1 MSPRSHLAQF
11 VAHTSRKFLTT
22 FTNGGSSLPGKLALQ
37 IDPNILQSLA
47 SDYHVIVVT
56 GTNGK
61 TLTTSLIVR
70 ALREKYDHVITNE
83 SGSNM
88 KQGIVGAFLATKKK
102 PNTKGIAVLEVDEG
116 SLKHIIPELNP
127 QTFVHTNIFADQL
140 DRYGSTQH
148 VYQLLADACLS
159 APDATVISN
168 GDIPVM
174 RSIQLPNPRIYFGF
188 DAIEPYIHQ
197 TIPQTSED
205 IHCPNCQNLLE
216 YNFLTYAN
224 QGDYYCSHCG
234 YQRPPLDAKVT
245 DIHELNADGSR
256 FAIDGITFDLP
267 VAGHY
272 NIYNALAAYTTARE
286 YDVSPEQIQVAFR
299 QTERVFGRQEL
310 MTLEDKE
317 IVFNL
322 VKNTVGLNQVIKLIQ
337 LEDQPMSLAF
347 ILHNND
353 ADGTEIDW
361 IEDGDFESLKDQD
374 IQQIYASGM
383 ETEAI
388 ASRLE
393 SAHLIDTPVRR
404 HPDIDALIEQ
414 LKQAPT
420 NRIHVVANYTAM
432 MAFRKAMQD
441 GGYL

>member
-11 VAHTSRKFLTT
+11 IAHTSRKFLTT
-22 FTNGGSSLPGKLALQ
+22 FTNGGSSLPGKLALT
-37 IDPNILQSLA
+37 IDPNILEPLA
-47 SDYHVIVVT
+47 ADYDVIVVT

-88 KQGIVGAFLATKKK
+88 KQGIVGTFLAAKKK
-102 PNTKGIAVLEVDEG
+102 ANTRGIAVLEVDEG
-116 SLKHIIPELNP
+116 SLKRIIPELNP

-140 DRYGSTQH
+140 DRYGSTQN
-148 VYQLLADACLS
+148 VYQLLADAS
-159 APDATVISN
+159 ISMPEATVISN
-168 GDIPVM
+168 GDIPVI
-174 RSIQLPNPRIYFGF
+174 RSIELPNRRIFFGF

-216 YNFLTYAN
+216 YEFITYAN
-224 QGDYYCSHCG
+224 QGNYHCTHCG
-234 YQRPPLDAKVT
+234 YHRPSLDAKVT
-245 DIHELNADGSR
+245 QIHELKPDGTR
-256 FAIDGITFDLP
+256 FDIDGITFELP

-286 YDVSPEQIQVAFR
+286 YDVASEQIQAAFR

-322 VKNTVGLNQVIKLIQ
+322 VKNTVGLNQVIKIVQ
-337 LEDQPMSLAF
+337 LEDEPMSLAF

-361 IEDGDFESLKDQD
+361 IDDGDFEALKEQD

-383 ETEAI
+383 EAEAI
-388 ASRLE
+388 AKRLE
-393 SAHLIDTPVRR
+393 EAKLIDTPVRR

-420 NRIHVVANYTAM
+420 QRIHVVANYTAM
-432 MAFRKAMQD
+432 MEFRKAMQEN
-441 GGYL
+441 GYL